1 MRTSEKVRDRA
12 TTRGSGRKRPAPQ
25 ARRPFGTRHAIV
37 HGLGEAGAAGDL
49 DRLRSLLHPAVAVVV
64 DRGEPGQGDAGSS
77 DAEGSDVRVVY
88 GQDDAATV
96 LAHGL
101 AAGPGVVV
109 QERAVNSRPGLLVT
123 RSGTPV
129 AALAVDITGALV
141 TLVWVRLHP
150 APLRHGLTV

>member
-1 MRTSEKVRDRA
+1 VRDRA
-12 TTRGSGRKRPAPQ
+12 AAHPAGRSGSALRSRFALGV
-25 ARRPFGTRHAIV
+25 RHATV

-49 DRLRSLLHPAVAVVV
+49 ERLRSLLHPGVAVVV
-64 DRGEPGQGDAGSS
+64 DRGEPDGS
-77 DAEGSDVRVVY
+77 EVRVVH
-88 GQDDAATV
+88 GQEDAATV

-109 QERAVNSRPGLLVT
+109 QERAVNSRPGLLVV

-129 AALAVDITGALV
+129 AALAVDFTGALV
-141 TLVWVRLHP
+141 SLVWVRLHP

>member
-1 MRTSEKVRDRA
+1 MRSDEKVRDRA
-12 TTRGSGRKRPAPQ
+12 STRGSGRRRSAPR
-25 ARRPFGTRHAIV
+25 ARFPLGTRHAIV

-49 DRLRSLLHPAVAVVV
+49 DRLRSLLHPGVAVVV
-64 DRGEPGQGDAGSS
+64 DRGGAGDGTSPGA
-77 DAEGSDVRVVY
+77 DVRVVH
-88 GQDDAATV
+88 GLDDAATV
-96 LAHGL
+96 LAAGL

-129 AALAVDITGALV
+129 AALAVDVTGALV
-141 TLVWVRLHP
+141 TLVWVRLNP